1 MADILI
7 VDDDQS
13 IATAFEHFLT
23 YEGHT
28 FRLASSAAEGIAL
41 IEERSPDLVMMDV
54 RMPGIDGLAALQQ
67 MRRRFPGL
75 YVVMMTAYSSSQT
88 SIDAIRAGAFDYLT
102 KPLDLDE
109 LREVIGK
116 AIAAQQASDGSG
128 AAVTAGLQS
137 PVTLVGE
144 TPAMLEVY
152 KLIGRLATNS
162 VPALIVG
169 EHGAGK
175 RLVVATIHDN
185 SARRDKPL
193 VHLACASVSEAEL
206 NTALFGPGAGTVELA
221 GVHLLPLPLQSR
233 LAEALAAERSSASV
247 SRLTARVIVTT
258 DRDLSDETQAGT
270 FSRELY
276 DEIAVITLRLP
287 PLRERR
293 EDIPLLVQHFVQRL
307 NAELNRSIRGTDD
320 QVARM
325 LQAHAW
331 PGNIAE
337 LERVIK
343 RAAIVTRSD
352 VITVHDIGE
361 SLVDSRFPGRP
372 DVESALERAV
382 RASLQERLV
391 QTDGSVSSAF
401 HDIVDAVEST
411 LVREALT
418 ITNGNQVKAA
428 DILGVNR
435 ATLRKKMAT
444 ED

>member
-7 VDDDQS
+7 VDDDQA

-28 FRLASSAAEGIAL
+28 FRLASSAAEGMAL
-41 IEERSPDLVMMDV
+41 LEQRSPDVVVMDV
-54 RMPGIDGLAALQQ
+54 RMPGVDGVTALQQ
-67 MRRRFPGL
+67 MRRRFPNL
-75 YVVMMTAYSSSQT
+75 YVVMMTAYSSSQS

-109 LREVIGK
+109 LRDVIGR
-116 AIAAQQASDGSG
+116 ALAARQASGESAV
-128 AAVTAGLQS
+128 AAAADLQP
-137 PVTLVGE
+137 PVTLIGD

-162 VPALIVG
+162 VTALIVG
-169 EHGAGK
+169 EHGTGK
-175 RLVVATIHDN
+175 DLVVATIHGN
-185 SARRDKPL
+185 STRRDRPL
-193 VHLACASVSEAEL
+193 VRLACASVSDAEL
-206 NTALFGPGAGTVELA
+206 DTALFGPGAGTVELA
-221 GVHLLPLPLQSR
+221 AIHLLPSPLQSR
-233 LAEALAAERSSASV
+233 LAHALAAERTPGGG
-247 SRLTARVIVTT
+247 SRLTARLIVTT
-258 DRDLSDETQAGT
+258 DRDLAEETAAGN

-276 DEIAVITLRLP
+276 DEIGVIVLRLP

-293 EDIPLLVQHFVQRL
+293 EDIPLLVQHFIQRF
-307 NAELNRSIRGTDD
+307 NVELNRSIRGVDD
-320 QVARM
+320 QVARLM
-325 LQAHAW
+325 QAHAW
-331 PGNIAE
+331 PGNLAE

-352 VITVHDIGE
+352 VITLHDIGE
-361 SLVDSRFPGRP
+361 SLTDNRFPGRP

-391 QTDGSVSSAF
+391 QADGTASSAF

-411 LVREALT
+411 LVREALA

-435 ATLRKKMAT
+435 ATLRKKMPDA
-444 ED
+444 